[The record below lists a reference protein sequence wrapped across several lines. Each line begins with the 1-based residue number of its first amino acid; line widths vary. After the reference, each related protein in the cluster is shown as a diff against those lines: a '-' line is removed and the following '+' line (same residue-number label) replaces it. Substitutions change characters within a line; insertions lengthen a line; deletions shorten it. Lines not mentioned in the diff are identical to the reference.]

1 MGDSVLEI
9 NLLFRFEFMRVNEEP
24 VSNNAESLKFLMVT
38 VEMGLAGGVIV
49 KQFDNTAQKLMT
61 AAGKRLELC
70 PFFLSSF
77 PKSTGLD
84 PLVPHLLGLGILH
97 VRVRSDTEHGMIL

>member
-1 MGDSVLEI
+1 MLEI
-9 NLLFRFEFMRVNEEP
+9 NLPFRFEFMRVNEEP
-24 VSNNAESLKFLMVT
+24 VSNNAESLMVT

-77 PKSTGLD
+77 PKSMGLD
-84 PLVPHLLGLGILH
+84 PLAPHLLGLGILH
-97 VRVRSDTEHGMIL
+97 VRARSDTEHGMIL

>member
-24 VSNNAESLKFLMVT
+24 VSNNAESLKFLTVT

-61 AAGKRLELC
+61 AAGKRVELC

-77 PKSTGLD
+77 PKSMGLD
-84 PLVPHLLGLGILH
+84 PLAPHLLGLGILH
-97 VRVRSDTEHGMIL
+97 VRARSDTEHGMIL

>member
-1 MGDSVLEI
+1 MLEI
-9 NLLFRFEFMRVNEEP
+9 NLLLRFELMRVNEEP

-61 AAGKRLELC
+61 AAGKGVSYF
-70 PFFLSSF
+70 PFSLVVSR
-77 PKSTGLD
+77 D
-84 PLVPHLLGLGILH
+84 PQVLLILFFIF
-97 VRVRSDTEHGMIL
+97 RVL

>member
-1 MGDSVLEI
+1 
-9 NLLFRFEFMRVNEEP
+9 
-24 VSNNAESLKFLMVT
+24 MVT
-38 VEMGLAGGVIV
+38 VEMGLAGGETL
-49 KQFDNTAQKLMT
+49 KQLDNTAQKLMT

-77 PKSTGLD
+77 PKSTGLV

-97 VRVRSDTEHGMIL
+97 VQVRSDTGHGMIL

>member
-1 MGDSVLEI
+1 MGGSVLEI

-24 VSNNAESLKFLMVT
+24 VSNNAESLMVT

-84 PLVPHLLGLGILH
+84 PLAPHLLGLGIPH
-97 VRVRSDTEHGMIL
+97 VRARLDTEHGMIL